1 MNTLHDRHI
10 EDSKTEQVYII
21 RPQDTNSYN
30 RLFGGILMQWMD
42 EIAAIVARRH
52 SGSDVVTAAVDTINF
67 KAGAN
72 IGDLVVLIGK
82 ITYVGRSSMEVRVD
96 VYVESREGIRSSI
109 NRAYFV
115 LVAIDAQGK
124 PKTVPGINIHTESDR
139 AEWIGGGKRYE
150 LRKLRRKEGY

>member
-1 MNTLHDRHI
+1 MSRNNTRTIH
-10 EDSKTEQVYII
+10 DSKTEQVYII

-67 KAGAN
+67 KEGAN

-82 ITYVGRSSMEVRVD
+82 ITYVGSSSMEVRVD

-115 LVAIDAQGK
+115 LVAIDELGR
-124 PKTVPGINIHTESDR
+124 PKQVPKVSIQSESDR
-139 AEWIGGGKRYE
+139 AEWIGGEKRYA
-150 LRKLRRKEGY
+150 LRKTRRKEGY